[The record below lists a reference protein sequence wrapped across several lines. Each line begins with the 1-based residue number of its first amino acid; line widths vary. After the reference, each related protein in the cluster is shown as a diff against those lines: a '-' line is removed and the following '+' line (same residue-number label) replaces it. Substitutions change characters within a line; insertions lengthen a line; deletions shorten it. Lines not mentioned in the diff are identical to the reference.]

1 LCESHASGI
10 VTAYAN
16 YVCRAAF
23 EHDFGRMDENPQEVK
38 MEEIFLPP
46 YAPVLMESTR
56 ALGYSLESAIAD
68 LLDNSISANA
78 TNVDIEYRP
87 WDDPYLS
94 ILDNGQGMLPDE
106 ITAAMRYGSRN
117 PLDIRDRN
125 DLGRFGLGLKT
136 ASLSQCRSLTVASK
150 KDGILAGRRWDLDV
164 IGQRQ
169 DWILL
174 QLDTSHIERLPGIT
188 QLNSQDHGTL
198 IVWNKLDRITSSAT
212 SLEDFF
218 RIKMDDVRNH
228 LSLVFHRYLAGET
241 GQKRLKIAINK
252 QPIKP
257 IDPFLIGKS
266 EQVMDVEP
274 IIIGGEKITATPY
287 ILPHTSRLSKEELQ
301 LLGGEDGLR
310 RKQGF
315 YVYRNR
321 RLLVWG
327 TWFRLLRQDELY
339 KLARVKVDIPNS
351 LDHLWALDIRK
362 STATPPEVVR
372 KNLDRIVRRIAEN
385 SRRTWTFRGRKETTD
400 QINHV
405 WNRNKTREG
414 IRYSINREHA
424 LVNALSCG
432 IDKSAKN
439 CLEKMLRIVESS
451 IPLNQLYVDLTEDEH
466 FASEAN
472 TDSSIRETILTILS
486 KVDGKAEQISSM
498 FSILEL
504 TEPFCN
510 FPEVLSQVRNEVLPN
525 E

>member
-1 LCESHASGI
+1 
-10 VTAYAN
+10 
-16 YVCRAAF
+16 
-23 EHDFGRMDENPQEVK
+23 
-38 MEEIFLPP
+38 MEEILLPP

-68 LLDNSISANA
+68 LLDNSISASAN
-78 TNVDIEYRP
+78 NIDIQYRP
-87 WDDPYLS
+87 WDNPYLY
-94 ILDNGQGMLPDE
+94 ILDNGRGMLPDE

-117 PLDIRDRN
+117 PLDIRDKN

-136 ASLSQCRSLTVASK
+136 ASLSQCRCLTVISK
-150 KDGILAGRRWDLDV
+150 KGGILSGRRWDLDV
-164 IGQRQ
+164 ISLRQ

-174 QLDTSHIERLPGIT
+174 QLDQSQMDEIPGIGDLIT
-188 QLNSQDHGTL
+188 RDHGTL
-198 IVWNKLDRITSSAT
+198 IIWHKLDRLTSGTA
-212 SLEDFF
+212 SLEHSFPT
-218 RIKMDDVRNH
+218 KMDDVRNH

-241 GQKRLKIAINK
+241 GQKRITMSINK
-252 QPIKP
+252 QPISP
-257 IDPFLIGKS
+257 IDPFLSTKS

-274 IIIGGEKITATPY
+274 FIVEGQKITATPY
-287 ILPHTSRLSKEELQ
+287 ILPHTSRLSKEDLE

-339 KLARVKVDIPNS
+339 KLARVKLDIPNS
-351 LDHLWALDIRK
+351 LDHLWTLDIRK
-362 STATPPEVVR
+362 SAATPPEIVR

-385 SRRTWTFRGRKETTD
+385 SKRTWTFRGRKETTD

-405 WNRNKTREG
+405 WNRIKTREG
-414 IRYSINREHA
+414 IRYTINREHT
-424 LVNALSCG
+424 LVKVLSSQ
-432 IDKSAKN
+432 IDKSAKSYF
-439 CLEKMLRIVESS
+439 EKVLRTVESA

-466 FASEAN
+466 FASEPD
-472 TDSSIRETILTILS
+472 TISSIRETVLEIIGRT
-486 KVDGKAEQISSM
+486 DGKPEQVASL

-504 TEPFCN
+504 TEPFSN
-510 FPEVLSQVRNEVLPN
+510 FPDVLNQLKNEVVTN